1 MKFTKFIPLA
11 LVFAL
16 AVPAFAAPVAT
27 QSDELKFTLSP
38 FFNITKNP
46 GKVYTGVVSVDDAY
60 TELTVS
66 TPMTFGYHVITN
78 NRSDAVQLTAKAES
92 STGQVAA
99 LGGTVNAPIIAFTNT
114 TITAENR
121 PTKAQVQSAAGASS
135 TKNAT
140 PNAIAFNVTPVCKMV
155 DDTGASADP
164 AGVMASPAADGANI
178 KYTFNNGEYNFDYT
192 ISTAVN
198 DTFSTYD
205 TEGLYKAFITMTQVS
220 P

>member
-11 LVFAL
+11 LALAL
-16 AVPAFAAPVAT
+16 AVPAFADPVAS
-27 QSDELKFTLSP
+27 QNDELKFTLSP

-46 GKVYTGVVSVDDAY
+46 GKVYQGVVAVDDAY

-66 TPMTFGYHVITN
+66 TPITFGYHVITN
-78 NRSDAVQLTAKAES
+78 NRSDAVQLTVKADS

-99 LGGTVNAPIIAFTNT
+99 LGGTVGNPIVVFTNT
-114 TITAENR
+114 TVTAENR
-121 PTKAQVQSAAGASS
+121 PTKAQIQSAASSS
-135 TKNAT
+135 TDKSAT

-155 DDTGASADP
+155 DDTGATADP
-164 AGVMASPAADGANI
+164 AGTMSAPAGDLANI

-192 ISTAVN
+192 ISTAIN
-198 DTFSTYD
+198 GTFSTYD
-205 TEGLYKAFITMTQVS
+205 TEGLYKAYVTMTQVT